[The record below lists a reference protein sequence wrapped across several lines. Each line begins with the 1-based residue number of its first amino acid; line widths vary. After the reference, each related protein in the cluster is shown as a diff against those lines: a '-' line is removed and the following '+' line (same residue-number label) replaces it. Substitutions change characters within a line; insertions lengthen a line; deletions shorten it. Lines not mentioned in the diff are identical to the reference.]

1 MCKMNPLV
9 YLVKVVRKMK
19 EFLIRVLR
27 LNNCNWPE
35 LSRYC
40 GCCTLSTGIY
50 IRSILSL
57 ILVAILI
64 LINSYGLSK
73 LFTTA
78 SALDG
83 VTVTVIGDRF
93 NKTITEED
101 LVMVQNIV
109 LAMKI
114 YLIIWIILKFV
125 YIVTILAGFYAIFFK
140 KPKILK
146 FVFYTMIPNWI
157 FDIIILVGAKTFL
170 ILPVQILFFV
180 GVCSEFYNLIA
191 INSQYRQMAFKSRI
205 VPEEPLTTTFTSQVE
220 AWNPNIQGG
229 PHCRTCVCPTSPY
242 MEIRSERTT
251 VTSLS
256 SPESFDVLSQE
267 TEDKVVNFKD
277 GPIIYN
283 QEQLQPRDVL
293 FVTQDRERD
302 EGDNDNRGL
311 RHSDEVRR
319 PRRPNSLAL

>member
-1 MCKMNPLV
+1 MMEYV
-9 YLVKVVRKMK
+9 
-19 EFLIRVLR
+19 IRVLR

-40 GCCTLSTGIY
+40 GCCKLSTGIY
-50 IRSILSL
+50 VRSILSL
-57 ILVAILI
+57 ILVVILI
-64 LINSYGLSK
+64 VVNSLGLTK

-78 SALDG
+78 TALDG

-101 LVMVQNIV
+101 LAMVQNIM
-109 LAMKI
+109 LALKI
-114 YLIIWIILKFV
+114 YLIIWIILKFI

-170 ILPVQILFFV
+170 KLPIQVLFFI

-205 VPEEPLTTTFTSQVE
+205 VPEEPPETTTFSSQVE
-220 AWNPNIQGG
+220 AWNPNIHGG
-229 PHCRTCVCPTSPY
+229 AHCRTCVCPTSPY

-256 SPESFDVLSQE
+256 SPQTPSESYEVLDQE
-267 TEDKVVNFKD
+267 TTNKVVNFKD

-293 FVTQDRERD
+293 FLRRDGERD
-302 EGDNDNRGL
+302 EGDIDNRNL
-311 RHSDEVRR
+311 THSDEVRR

>member
-1 MCKMNPLV
+1 MNRLACI
-9 YLVKVVRKMK
+9 VKVIRKMMDSV
-19 EFLIRVLR
+19 IRVLR

-40 GCCTLSTGIY
+40 GCCKLSTGIY
-50 IRSILSL
+50 IRLILSL
-57 ILVAILI
+57 ILVIILI
-64 LINSYGLSK
+64 VVNSYGLTK

-101 LVMVQNIV
+101 LFVVQNIV
-109 LAMKI
+109 LALKI
-114 YLIIWIILKFV
+114 YLIIWIILKFI
-125 YIVTILAGFYAIFFK
+125 YIFTILAGFYAIFFK
-140 KPKILK
+140 KPKVLK

-170 ILPVQILFFV
+170 KLPVQVLFFI

-205 VPEEPLTTTFTSQVE
+205 VPEEPLTSTFTSQVE
-220 AWNPNIQGG
+220 AWNPNIHGG
-229 PHCRTCVCPTSPY
+229 AHCRTCVCPTSPY

-256 SPESFDVLSQE
+256 SPQTPSEFSEVIDQQ
-267 TEDKVVNFKD
+267 TEDKEVNFKD

-283 QEQLQPRDVL
+283 QEQLEPRDVL
-293 FVTQDRERD
+293 FLRRDRV
-302 EGDNDNRGL
+302 EGDIDSRDL

-319 PRRPNSLAL
+319 PRPNSLAL